1 MLIIISLGL
10 ALFLTLAAV
19 GSASVI
25 NSKFGGNVQR
35 KHLQVI
41 MLPVIIC
48 AVIFLTPLLMRYFGF
63 N

>member
-1 MLIIISLGL
+1 MVILFSLGL
-10 ALFLTLAAV
+10 ALCLTLAAV
-19 GSASVI
+19 GIASVI

-41 MLPVIIC
+41 MLPIIIC
-48 AVIFLTPLLMRYFGF
+48 AVIFLTPMLMGYFGF